1 MVAIAP
7 FRGLTYD
14 PDVAGPIAETS
25 AAPYDALDRY
35 DFARHREANPYT
47 VVQLITPDADA
58 GFASARRGLDRWLRT
73 GVLREDPEEA
83 LYLYEEHELRQ
94 GVPHVQRGW
103 VATVELDDVG
113 EGLLL
118 HESVDADRAA
128 QRARRLR
135 EVPLDLTPVVAVHPD
150 VAALDPLVD
159 AARAQPPVIAF
170 TDEGSIDHRVW
181 RVTDPALVAAVVAAF
196 RGVTAVLA
204 DGHHR
209 VAAARALRGRDDAAG
224 ERTLVWLVPASAG
237 PEIRPIHRLVRGG
250 VEDPAAALA
259 PAFRRLPW
267 RGGAAELA
275 AAIAEAPGL
284 DVGLVT
290 RHGRA
295 VLRARDPAA
304 LRRGLP
310 ADRGAA
316 WRALDMAV
324 VEEAVLPALAPDSV
338 IATPDV
344 AAADEL
350 VTSGR
355 ASCLLLVAPP
365 TLAQVTAV
373 AAEGEVMPPR
383 STWFRPKP
391 RAGLVMRRML
401 ADAAAGS

>member
-209 VAAARALRGRDDAAG
+209 VAAARALRGRGDPAG
-224 ERTLVWLVPASAG
+224 ERTLVWLVPASA
-237 PEIRPIHRLVRGG
+237 
-250 VEDPAAALA
+250 
-259 PAFRRLPW
+259 
-267 RGGAAELA
+267 
-275 AAIAEAPGL
+275 
-284 DVGLVT
+284 
-290 RHGRA
+290 
-295 VLRARDPAA
+295 
-304 LRRGLP
+304 
-310 ADRGAA
+310 
-316 WRALDMAV
+316 
-324 VEEAVLPALAPDSV
+324 
-338 IATPDV
+338 
-344 AAADEL
+344 
-350 VTSGR
+350 
-355 ASCLLLVAPP
+355 
-365 TLAQVTAV
+365 
-373 AAEGEVMPPR
+373 
-383 STWFRPKP
+383 
-391 RAGLVMRRML
+391 
-401 ADAAAGS
+401 